1 VPRPSP
7 VRATGPGPFDTEPDH
22 SIVHVPVAVS
32 DRLEKQPGEYL
43 ATRHGRDRAEINPLR
58 RRQLPCQDSLELG
71 DELLKSSTFAR
82 HERQGT
88 RSTWPPDARSHA
100 RSAGLVTGLNDLDVV
115 EHSCGLATGLVRA
128 RARVYQVRTN
138 SGATYARRALIRCA
152 KVYAEI
158 LASGSKVLPLEIQR
172 RIVCRDTP

>member
-88 RSTWPPDARSHA
+88 RSAWPPDARSHA

-115 EHSCGLATGLVRA
+115 EHSRGLATGLVRA
-128 RARVYQVRTN
+128 RAR
-138 SGATYARRALIRCA
+138 ARRVCIRSGQ
-152 KVYAEI
+152 I
-158 LASGSKVLPLEIQR
+158 LVRPT
-172 RIVCRDTP
+172 RDGR